1 MTEDN
6 PQSLRLQ
13 GWLERLGAGDEAA
26 LDELIR
32 HVSDRL
38 RRLTHQLLA
47 GHPAVKRWAETDDVL
62 QGALVRLVRALGNVR
77 PASLRDF
84 FALATQQIR
93 WELLDLARHLYG
105 PEGEGANH
113 ASASGNAPEA
123 ADSSHDGAALA
134 EWSELH
140 RHIGE
145 LPEEQREVV
154 GLLFYQG
161 LAQQEAAALLGVA
174 VRTVQRRWHA
184 ALLALH
190 QNWHGEWPGG

>member
-1 MTEDN
+1 VTEEES
-6 PQSLRLQ
+6 QGLRLQ
-13 GWLERLGAGDEAA
+13 GWLERLGAGDESA

-38 RRLTHQLLA
+38 QRLTHQLLA
-47 GHPAVKRWAETDDVL
+47 GHPAVKRWAQTDDVL
-62 QGALVRLVRALGNVR
+62 QGALMRLVRAVRNVR

-93 WELLDLARHLYG
+93 WELIDLARHLYG

-113 ASASGNAPEA
+113 ASASGSVPEL
-123 ADSSHDGAALA
+123 ADSSPDGAALA
-134 EWSELH
+134 EWGELH

-161 LAQQEAAALLGVA
+161 LSQQEAATLLGVA

-184 ALLALH
+184 ALVAL
-190 QNWHGEWPGG
+190 QQSCHGEWPGG

>member
-1 MTEDN
+1 MIEDDL
-6 PQSLRLQ
+6 QSQRLNS
-13 GWLERLGAGDEAA
+13 WLERLAAGDEAA

-38 RRLTHQLLA
+38 RRLTRQLLS
-47 GHPAVKRWAETDDVL
+47 GHPAVKRWVDTDDVL
-62 QGALVRLVRALGNVR
+62 QGALVRLVRAVRSVR
-77 PASLRDF
+77 PTSLRAF
-84 FALATQQIR
+84 FGLATQQIR

-105 PEGEGANH
+105 PEGEGAHH
-113 ASASGNAPEA
+113 ASDSGNVPEA
-123 ADSSHDGAALA
+123 ADPSHDGAALA

-161 LAQQEAAALLGVA
+161 LSQPEAATLLGVT

-184 ALLALH
+184 ALVALH
-190 QNWHGEWPGG
+190 EIWHGEWPGE